1 MNRIHDLRAFAA
13 FALAISFSATPLLA
27 GYVEGFTEPNRDI
40 EVSIPGEP
48 GLITEIR
55 VKEGQKVA
63 EGEVLVVLDTKVLE
77 ASLAVAK
84 RRAAQVGRIKAAQA
98 EVALRRSRADK
109 LRQMSQRGNASP
121 IEFKRAVTDYDVAK
135 ANLILAEEEQD
146 INRLE
151 VARIEAQIDKSR
163 LRSPCD
169 GIIVEVFKEAGE
181 STQIS
186 DSRLLQIVQLSV
198 LRVDFPVSIAEASKY
213 KAGDR
218 IDVSLPEISK
228 EAIAVVEV
236 VSPVLDAESGTVKI
250 SCVIDNAQGKF
261 RSGMSCQL
269 PVEGEGSSGDDFN
282 VDFDSLDADD
292 IIDGQN

>member
-13 FALAISFSATPLLA
+13 FALAFSFSATPLLA

-169 GIIVEVFKEAGE
+169 GVIVEVFKEAGE

-218 IDVSLPEISK
+218 IDVSLPEISR

-250 SCVIDNAQGKF
+250 SCVIDNAKGKF

-269 PVEGEGSSGDDFN
+269 PVEGEGSSSDDFN